1 MGKNGLQF
9 SILNNSTIDIYIEYL
24 KLALLE
30 DPEFMCIQSVDED
43 AIKARIN
50 DNFFNQSKSILAIE
64 DGKVIGRIEFHFYGC
79 IQDGY
84 KMAYVNWIYV
94 LKNHRNKG
102 IGHLLF
108 KEFEKECNKN
118 DIDEYYL
125 IRAEND
131 FADKFYK
138 SFQGVKLHSE
148 PLLRKK
154 IKKV

>member
-1 MGKNGLQF
+1 MEFKL
-9 SILNNSTIDIYIEYL
+9 LNKDTVNMYIEYL
-24 KLALLE
+24 KIAFEEEPTL
-30 DPEFMCIQSVDED
+30 MCVEVIDEEG
-43 AIKARIN
+43 IKARIGEEIF
-50 DNFFNQSKSILAIE
+50 DRSTSILAIE
-64 DGKVIGRIEFHFYGC
+64 NGEVLGRIEFHFYGC

-125 IRAEND
+125 IRAENK
-131 FADKFYK
+131 FANKFYN

-154 IKKV
+154 IKIV